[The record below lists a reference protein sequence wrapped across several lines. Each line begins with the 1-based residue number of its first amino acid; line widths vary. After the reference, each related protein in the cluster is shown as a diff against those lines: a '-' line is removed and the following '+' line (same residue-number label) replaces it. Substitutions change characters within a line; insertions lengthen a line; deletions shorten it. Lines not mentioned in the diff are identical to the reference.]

1 MANPVGEVQ
10 RTQKS
15 FSVTFISQERLGLL
29 YNRVSNLDTYHN
41 RKKVRAAE
49 FNWLDDTFR
58 RLGLI
63 PSGGEWATYAIALG
77 VDFSGNLG
85 VFVLQSP
92 VEESEK

>member
-10 RTQKS
+10 RTQKN

-29 YNRVSNLDTYHN
+29 YNRVSVLETFHN
-41 RKKVRAAE
+41 RKKARAAE

-63 PSGGEWATYAIALG
+63 PSGAEWGTYAIASG

-85 VFVLQSP
+85 VFVLQSS
-92 VEESEK
+92 VEIKK